1 VKADKR
7 EDSGEINEGVNKRD
21 GIVIRRTNFLFLC
34 VFIIFIS
41 IYFAGNYYVGLRFF
55 QSIQNFIEPYSFL
68 YWIGYLFLAISLFAV
83 KLGKRIYP
91 GSVNYLATITG
102 DYWLAAVYYSLLIW
116 IDVDIIHFLINFA
129 FPGAQ
134 MTNYPSLYWGLA
146 VLSMVSLLLIYGTWN
161 ANHPRVTHYDVF
173 IKKAVPELP
182 ELHAVMVSD
191 IHLGPVIDN
200 KHLESMV
207 KKINELDPDIVF
219 LVGDTIDED
228 VRFFISNKMPEILK
242 KLQPR
247 CGVYAVL
254 GNHEYIGG
262 RSKQAIEY
270 LRQAGVNVL
279 VDECVKVN
287 NQFYIVGRD
296 DRMAAHMAG
305 KTRIE
310 LSELLKDIDR
320 NLPIILLDHQPVSLG
335 EGQQNG
341 VDLQLS
347 GHTHAG
353 QFFPNTLISRHVF
366 ENSWGYSKKG
376 DFQII
381 VTSGFGTWGPPIRI
395 GSYSEIVDINIS
407 FQNKI
412 RFNEP

>member
-1 VKADKR
+1 MTEAGKNN
-7 EDSGEINEGVNKRD
+7 GGVRS
-21 GIVIRRTNFLFLC
+21 LFLIIL
-34 VFIIFIS
+34 IIFVS
-41 IYFAGNYYVGLRFF
+41 IYVAGNYYVGLRFF
-55 QSIQNFIEPYSFL
+55 QSIQSFIEPYSFL
-68 YWIGYLFLAISLFAV
+68 YWTGYLFLAISLFAA
-83 KLGKRIYP
+83 KLGKRVYP
-91 GSVNYLATITG
+91 GSVNYLVAITG

-116 IDVDIIHFLINFA
+116 ADADIFHFLINSA
-129 FPGAQ
+129 FPEVQ
-134 MTNYPSLYWGLA
+134 ITNYPSFYWGFA
-146 VLSMVSLLLIYGTWN
+146 VLSVVSLLLIYGTWN
-161 ANHPRVTHYDVF
+161 ANHPRVTHYDVVV
-173 IKKAVPELP
+173 KKTVPELP

-191 IHLGPVIDN
+191 IHLGLVIDN
-200 KHLESMV
+200 QHLESMV
-207 KKINELDPDIVF
+207 KKINELAPNIVF

-228 VRFFISNKMPEILK
+228 VRFFINDKMPETLK
-242 KLQPR
+242 KLQPEY
-247 CGVYAVL
+247 GVYAVL

-262 RSKQAIEY
+262 RSKLAIEY

-279 VDECVKVN
+279 VDECVKVK

-296 DRMAAHMAG
+296 DRMAARMAG

-310 LSELLKDIDR
+310 LSGLLEGIDH
-320 NLPIILLDHQPVSLG
+320 NFPIILLDHQPINLG

-366 ENSWGYSKKG
+366 ENSWGYLKKG
-376 DFQII
+376 ESQII

-407 FQNKI
+407 FL
-412 RFNEP
+412 E